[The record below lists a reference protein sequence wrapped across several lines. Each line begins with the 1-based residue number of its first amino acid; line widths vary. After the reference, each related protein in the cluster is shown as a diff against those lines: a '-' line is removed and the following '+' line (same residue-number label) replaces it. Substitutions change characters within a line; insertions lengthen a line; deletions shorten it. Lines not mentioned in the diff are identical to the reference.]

1 MKNNKEM
8 LAVQMYRQGY
18 GITEVA
24 MKLDLTYAEAQNF
37 HALYQLRQLNLSNKT
52 SEYDYAKP
60 KDEEEAIKRLKVLS
74 KHPFSL
80 KKLSNRKYN
89 ICVRIG
95 KKELSY
101 TAGSFFGCEQWV
113 KNIAN
118 KVAA

>member
-1 MKNNKEM
+1 MKENKEM

-37 HALYQLRQLNLSNKT
+37 HALYQLRQLSLNSKKSQNN
-52 SEYDYAKP
+52 YARP
-60 KDEEEAIKRLKVLS
+60 KDESEAIERLKALS
-74 KHPFSL
+74 RYPFSL
-80 KKLSNRKYN
+80 KKLANNKYN
-89 ICVRIG
+89 ICVRID

-101 TAGSFFGCEQWV
+101 TAGSFYGCEQWV
-113 KNIAN
+113 RNIAN